1 MLRRIVCGI
10 PTQGTNKL
18 MAELVRLT
26 SDERCLENLQARLF
40 ALQGARRLPDDA
52 EFRRALQERDLYN
65 VRFRS
70 YLLRR
75 LENHG
80 RKERVVFE
88 NYTIEHIMPQTE
100 NLNRAWRRDL
110 GGNYKEIHGKYL
122 HTLGNLT
129 LTGYNS
135 EYSDRSFAEK
145 RDMRGGFRESPLSLN
160 KGLGSLN
167 AWNEASIIERARRLS
182 DIAVNVWPIPAIAD
196 ATFAAQRLIQSRR
209 TEYTYDD
216 HRYLKNSAMHDLF
229 MEFRKA
235 VLAFDPSVTEEILKQ
250 YVAFKYDTN
259 FVDVVP
265 QAKRLRLELNMPFH
279 EIRDSRGMCEDV
291 SGKGHWGN
299 GDVEV
304 SLTSLDDLP
313 YVLGLVRQSF
323 ERQLG
328 SDV

>member
-1 MLRRIVCGI
+1 VCGI
-10 PTQGTNKL
+10 PSQGTNKL

-26 SDERCLENLQARLF
+26 SDERCLENLQARLTS
-40 ALQGARRLPDDA
+40 LQGARRFPDDG
-52 EFRRALQERDLYN
+52 EFRRSLQERDLYSLKT
-65 VRFRS
+65 RS

-75 LENHG
+75 LENSG
-80 RKERVVFE
+80 RKERVTIE
-88 NYTIEHIMPQTE
+88 EYTIEHIMPQNE
-100 NLNRAWRRDL
+100 NLNRAWRREL
-110 GGNYKEIHGKYL
+110 GDNYKEVHGKYL

-145 RDMRGGFRESPLSLN
+145 RDMHGGFRESPLSLN
-160 KGLGSLN
+160 KGLGTLSV
-167 AWNEASIIERARRLS
+167 WNEAEIVARAKRLS
-182 DIAVNVWPIPAIAD
+182 EIAVKVWPLPVVDSSVAEVRRAIK
-196 ATFAAQRLIQSRR
+196 SRR
-209 TEYTYDD
+209 AEYSLND
-216 HRYLKNSAMHDLF
+216 HRHLKDSAMRSLF
-229 MEFRKA
+229 NELRKEVMA
-235 VLAFDPSVTEEILKQ
+235 LDPSVTEEVLKM
-250 YVAFKYDTN
+250 YIAFKYDTN

-279 EIRDSRGMCEDV
+279 EIRDPRGMCEDV

-328 SDV
+328 SEV